1 VKAARILPV
10 AVLIIL
16 LSVGGQ
22 SRSSVSLL
30 RVLPYFSCSTFP
42 PNETEADLIRRFGA
56 ENVKTA
62 LIDGGGAEGEMNPG
76 TALFAG
82 RVDERVEIFWKD
94 KEAKRNPDWINIQ
107 GGTSRW
113 RSPDGVT
120 LGTDLLTLEKLNGR
134 AFRLLGFGYDGES
147 VVTSWAGGKVD
158 AATARGCKLKVWL
171 MPRASERNLA
181 TQKLESEVVGTRE
194 YSSGHPAMQRLNP
207 RIYQLLLLY
216 EQ

>member
-1 VKAARILPV
+1 MKAARILPV

-42 PNETEADLIRRFGA
+42 PNETEADLVKRFGA
-56 ENVKTA
+56 EKVTNA
-62 LIDGGGAEGEMNPG
+62 LIEGGGAEGEMNPG
-76 TALFAG
+76 TVLFAG
-82 RVDERVEIFWKD
+82 RVDEKVEIFWKD

-120 LGTDLLTLEKLNGR
+120 LGT
-134 AFRLLGFGYDGES
+134 A
-147 VVTSWAGGKVD
+147 
-158 AATARGCKLKVWL
+158 
-171 MPRASERNLA
+171 
-181 TQKLESEVVGTRE
+181 
-194 YSSGHPAMQRLNP
+194 
-207 RIYQLLLLY
+207 
-216 EQ
+216 